1 MERKNTNKGRQAA
14 LAAAWRWG
22 DGLGGE
28 QWRGTG
34 GASERVC
41 AEALLYWATRRG
53 GTVFVASIDEIALE
67 AGMSRSAA
75 RRALTRLRARG
86 LVQLR
91 SSGDGRRA
99 SIWELRG
106 GGEGTAAAGGG
117 AEDWTRWGAIGKS
130 AFLTWRA
137 CIGGVGEA
145 DVARMRGITIGH
157 ARRTLRSLATR
168 GLVHKDTAS
177 GVWYACD
184 PSGIKGVRRRS
195 GAYEAA
201 AGALAATRAARA
213 KRGQTHRKARF
224 PAHAE
229 HRTFL
234 EMNRA
239 NQARA
244 TDSKNSSSSAVERT

>member
-1 MERKNTNKGRQAA
+1 MGRMERMNMSKGRQAA

-22 DGLGGE
+22 DGLGE
-28 QWRGTG
+28 QRWRGTG

-67 AGMSRSAA
+67 AGMSRSAT

-106 GGEGTAAAGGG
+106 GGEGATSAGGG
-117 AEDWTRWGAIGKS
+117 AEDWTRWGALGKS
-130 AFLTWRA
+130 SFLTWRA
-137 CIGGVGEA
+137 CIGGANDAAVATARGLTVGH
-145 DVARMRGITIGH
+145 T
-157 ARRTLRSLATR
+157 RRTLRSLEAR
-168 GLVHKDTAS
+168 GLVRRDTETGA
-177 GVWYACD
+177 WYASD
-184 PSGIKGVRRRS
+184 PGGAKGVRRKS

-201 AGALAATRAARA
+201 ADALAATRVARA
-213 KRGQTHRKARF
+213 RRGQTQKKAWF
-224 PAHAE
+224 PAHAGAPG
-229 HRTFL
+229 L
-234 EMNRA
+234 P
-239 NQARA
+239 
-244 TDSKNSSSSAVERT
+244 